1 MMSSVREG
9 DISAPQK
16 EKSLLSPDNLEAITA
31 LEPHKLELSSKLL
44 WSCHQLT
51 KELRFAAEAF
61 RRNKIGGAESH
72 VRFEL
77 DPETGKIVVQV
88 KDETTGDLKLVLSE
102 EEVERILKD
111 LEETDDNESTLTS
124 FILSRKD

>member
-1 MMSSVREG
+1 MSSVREG
-9 DISAPQK
+9 VDNPSQK
-16 EKSLLSPDNLEAITA
+16 EKSLLSPENLEAFMA
-31 LEPHKLELSSKLL
+31 FRSEELEISSKLL

-61 RRNKIGGAESH
+61 KRQKIGGAESH

-88 KDETTGDLKLVLSE
+88 KDETTGDLRLVLSE
-102 EEVERILKD
+102 KEVEKILKD
-111 LEETDDNESTLTS
+111 LEETEDNESTLTS
-124 FILSRKD
+124 FILNRND